1 MPSWKIT
8 ETSDGVQFKLKI
20 QPRASKNE
28 VSGFQGDA
36 LKVRLT
42 APPVDG
48 EANEA
53 CVEYIARLLSVPKKT
68 VRIVAGLTSRSKIIE
83 VAGLGRDEVL
93 RIVGGVGQ
101 QG

>member
-8 ETSDGVQFKLKI
+8 ETGNGVKFKLKI

-53 CVEYIARLLSVPKKT
+53 CIEYIARLLAVPKKT
-68 VRIVAGLTSRSKIIE
+68 VRIVAGHTSPHKMIE
-83 VAGLGRDEVL
+83 VAGLGKDDIL
-93 RIVGGVGQ
+93 RIVGEMTT
-101 QG
+101 